1 MAMKEL
7 PALPAGFKVEV
18 EFPIT
23 GRWTFLNHAGVA
35 PISARAAEAIK
46 VFAQQARDDAYLT
59 GHWYRRAEKVRR
71 LSARLINA
79 APEEIAFVKNTSEGL
94 AFVANGLDWKP
105 GDLIVS
111 SSVEYPSNVY
121 PWMEV
126 ARRYGVKH
134 VMVPEKSGRIEVE
147 DILAAASA
155 GPTRLLA
162 LSQVEYASG
171 FRHDLE
177 VIGKF
182 CRSRGI
188 YLCVDGIQ
196 ACGALPVDV
205 QRMNIDF
212 LSADGH
218 KWMLGPEGAGFFF
231 CRRELLGQLHPEIG
245 WMNVINADDYGH
257 YDFTLKPDAR
267 RFECGSYNIP
277 GLLGLGASLELLL
290 EVGMETITVRLL
302 ALTDYLCERL
312 TDKGYQ
318 VVSSR
323 KAGEQSGIVSFISR
337 GQDQRELVG
346 RLQTQ
351 GIVIVLRENRLR
363 ASPHFYNSLA
373 DMDRLVDALP
383 VDR

>member
-1 MAMKEL
+1 MTEL
-7 PALPAGFKVEV
+7 PALPAGFKVES

-35 PISARAAEAIK
+35 PISARAAEAIQA
-46 VFAQQARDDAYLT
+46 FAQQARDDAYLT
-59 GHWYRRAEKVRR
+59 GHWYRQAEGVRK
-71 LSARLINA
+71 LAARLINA
-79 APEEIAFVKNTSEGL
+79 QPQEIAFVKNTSEGL
-94 AFVANGLDWKP
+94 AFVANGLNWQP
-105 GDLIVS
+105 GDRIVS
-111 SSVEYPSNVY
+111 TSVEYPSNVY

-126 ARRYGVKH
+126 AQRHGVTH
-134 VMVPEKSGRIEVE
+134 VMVPEKSGRIELE

-162 LSQVEYASG
+162 LSHVEYASG
-171 FRHDLE
+171 FRHDLQT
-177 VIGKF
+177 IGQF
-182 CRSRGI
+182 CRNRGI

-205 QRMNIDF
+205 RRMNIDF

-231 CRRELLGQLHPEIG
+231 CRRELLGQLRPEIG

-277 GLLGLGASLELLL
+277 GLLGLGASLELIL
-290 EVGMETITVRLL
+290 EVGMETITGRLL
-302 ALTDYLCERL
+302 ALTNYLCEHL
-312 TDKGYQ
+312 MDKGYH

-323 KAGEQSGIVSFISR
+323 KPDEHSGIVSFTSR
-337 GQDQRELVG
+337 RHDQNELVG
-346 RLQTQ
+346 RLQAQ
-351 GIVIVLRENRLR
+351 RIVIVLREKRLR

-373 DMDRLVDALP
+373 DMDRLVGALP
-383 VDR
+383 PDR